1 MANDEFERIKKNMS
15 IDGVEEETQDS
26 QEKCCHENNSE
37 SVKEQT
43 FCAKVDGNSNED
55 QTLELFRLVF
65 RAAQKPDPDSRKLQV
80 RLSWVLTG
88 ALCVQVIWA
97 LILISV
103 IIAQN
108 SSIAAN
114 ALTFITLLVTAILAE
129 VVAMAFVVV
138 RFVFRTPLDT
148 MIDLLKDIVN
158 KQK

>member
-1 MANDEFERIKKNMS
+1 M
-15 IDGVEEETQDS
+15 
-26 QEKCCHENNSE
+26 
-37 SVKEQT
+37 KEQT